1 MDARF
6 EHFPETTRLFLT
18 GIAANND
25 KAWFDANRPLYEAG
39 YVEAGKA
46 FVAAIAPHLQ
56 ALSPGVHAEPRVNGS
71 IMRINR
77 DVRFSKD
84 KRPYKTHLDFWFW
97 HGEKKGW
104 NCPGFYLRI
113 TPETVFIGTGMHQF
127 DKDMLDSYRHAV
139 VLPRSGKALQAA
151 IAKVQAAGDYE
162 IGEKTRKKPPRGFEV
177 DPDRVELLLHEGL
190 TATKTLPASVAY
202 QTGFVDLCATHLA
215 ATWPVGAWILAEL
228 SP

>member
-1 MDARF
+1 MTAID
-6 EHFPETTRLFLT
+6 HFPEATRVFLE

-25 KAWFDANRPLYEAG
+25 KAWFETNRALYEAG

-46 FVAAIAPHLQ
+46 FVSAMTPKLLAI
-56 ALSPGVHAEPRVNGS
+56 SPDVHAEPRINGS

-113 TPETVFIGTGMHQF
+113 TPETVFTGTGMHQF
-127 DKDMLDSYRHAV
+127 DKELLDSYRHAV

-151 IAKVQAAGDYE
+151 IATVRAAGDYE

-177 DPDRVELLLHEGL
+177 DADRAELLLYEGL
-190 TATKTLPASVAY
+190 TATKTLPGSVAFEA
-202 QTGFVDLCATHLA
+202 GFSDLCATHFS
-215 ATWPVGAWILAEL
+215 ATWPVCQWLRGELGA
-228 SP
+228 